1 MSDTPT
7 TTPHTP
13 ADPTAASTPATPVAA
28 PVAGADDLLRAVQA
42 GVETIDLGRQLRVG
56 MPQSPNHPQFWH
68 TLPRRHGDMVRS
80 DGSSAANDM
89 ITTGTH
95 VGTHIDALAHVSFDG
110 KLHGGADAAAA
121 CVGGKYEEHGVHTIA
136 PMLRRGVLLDVAG
149 HLGLTHCEG
158 GYEITVADLE
168 ATAERAGVT
177 VDAGDVV
184 LVRSGWGARF
194 AEGAAYVGGASGVP
208 GVGEAGAVWLAE
220 RGVHAA
226 GADTIA
232 FERLAPGG
240 GHALLPAHRVL
251 LVEAG
256 IYIVEALDLEA
267 LAAAGWAEFTF
278 VLVPMN
284 IFGATGSPVRPLALR
299 SSGTQTQDQAPTQ
312 SGAAS

>member
-1 MSDTPT
+1 M
-7 TTPHTP
+7 
-13 ADPTAASTPATPVAA
+13 TAALEMDA
-28 PVAGADDLLRAVQA
+28 LLGVVQA

-95 VGTHIDALAHVSFDG
+95 VGTHIDALSHVSFDG
-110 KLHGGADAAAA
+110 KLHGGIDADEA
-121 CVGGKYEEHGVHTIA
+121 CVAGKYEQLGVHTIE
-136 PMLRRGVLLDVAG
+136 PMIRRGVLLDVAG
-149 HLGLTHCEG
+149 HLGVEHCEG

-168 ATAERAGVT
+168 ATAGRQGVA
-177 VDAGDVV
+177 VGEGDVV
-184 LVRSGWGARF
+184 LVRSGWGTRF
-194 AEGAAYVGGASGVP
+194 AEGAPYVGGPSGVP
-208 GVGEAGAVWLAE
+208 GVGEAGATWLAE
-220 RGVHAA
+220 HGVHAA

-251 LVEAG
+251 LVEHG
-256 IYIVEALDLEA
+256 IYIIEALDLEG
-267 LAAAGWAEFTF
+267 LAAAGWSEFTF
-278 VLVPMN
+278 VLVPLN

-299 SSGTQTQDQAPTQ
+299 SAR
-312 SGAAS
+312 